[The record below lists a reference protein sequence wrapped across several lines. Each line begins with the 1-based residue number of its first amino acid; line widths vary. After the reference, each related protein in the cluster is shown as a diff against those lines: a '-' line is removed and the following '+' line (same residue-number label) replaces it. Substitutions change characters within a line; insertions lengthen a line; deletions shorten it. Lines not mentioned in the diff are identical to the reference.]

1 MMYLICPLTE
11 VGLTDTW
18 VRLEEWE
25 TGISII
31 INQASLPWA
40 SLPLTAIE
48 KNSWPREDSTA
59 SKFLP
64 ETKPVKKKNV

>member
-1 MMYLICPLTE
+1 MYLICPMTE
-11 VGLTDTW
+11 VGLTDAW

-25 TGISII
+25 IGISII

-48 KNSWPREDSTA
+48 KNSWAQEDSTA
-59 SKFLP
+59 TKFLP
-64 ETKPVKKKNV
+64 ETKPIKKKNV